1 MSGFVHLNLHT
12 EFSMVDSV
20 VRIPALMKQVREQ
33 GMPAVAMTD
42 FNNMFA
48 LVKFYRAA
56 LKAGIKPIMGVELVV
71 REPGGESTLLLLC
84 RDREGYLNL
93 SGLISRAYLE
103 GQQQGNPAIQKEW
116 LTGHTAGLIA
126 LSGARRG
133 NVGRALLNGD
143 KALAGKY
150 LGEWKQLFGQDYY
163 LEIQRTGREGDEV
176 VLAGSVELAGDS
188 STAVVATNEVRFL
201 AHEQF
206 EEHEARVCIN
216 QGRVL
221 HDSRRPRDYSEQQ
234 YLRSPDEMAAL
245 FSDLPEA
252 LENSVEIARRCSL
265 PITLGENFLP
275 AFPLDG
281 DQTEDEHL
289 RDQSERLLEEYL
301 QRPGLP
307 DIPLAE
313 YRQRLNLELDVII
326 GMGFPGYFL
335 IVADFIQWA
344 RENGVPVGPGR
355 GSGAGSLVAFVLGIT
370 RLDPLQYELLFERFL
385 NPERVSLPD
394 FDIDFCMDGRDRV
407 IDYVAQRYGRERV
420 SQIITYGTMAA
431 KAVVRDA
438 GRVLGHPYGFVDTL
452 AKLVPMDLGITL
464 DKALEQEQQL
474 SERYEKEEEV
484 RRLFDLARSLE
495 GLVRN
500 AGKHAGGVVI
510 SPAALTEFTP
520 LFSEPGGDSQ
530 VTQLDKDDV
539 EAIGL
544 VKFDFL
550 GLRTLTIIEHAVTT
564 IRNSVADHAN
574 LDIET
579 IPLDDSGVFKLLQ
592 TGETTG
598 IFQLESRGMQDL
610 IRRLKPDCFDDIV
623 ALVAL
628 FRPGPLQSGMVDDFI
643 NRKHGLAAVDYLEP
657 RLEPVLKATYGVI
670 LYQEQVMQIAQL
682 LSGFTLGGADLLR
695 RAMGK
700 KKAEEMAKQRLEFV
714 NGAVANNV
722 NEARAAAIFDLIEKF
737 AGYGFNKSHSAA
749 YALVSYQTAWL
760 KHHFPAAF
768 MAAVLSADM
777 DNTDKIVTLVEDCR
791 RMQLQVLPPDVNSS
805 GYKFTVG
812 DDSAIR
818 YGIGAIKGVGEAAVE
833 EIIAERERN
842 GAYQDLFEFCRRVD
856 SRKLNRR
863 TLEALIRAG
872 AMTSF
877 SDNRA
882 SLLASLTQAVDSA
895 EQGARNQESG
905 QSDLFGE
912 IVSDQLPTTLV
923 SVQPWT
929 KREMLQAERAS
940 LGIYLTG
947 HPIDTYE
954 QELAQ
959 FVQRRL
965 ADIGQ
970 SAGKNVRVAGLVTN
984 VRTLAR
990 GRRTTFVTLDDRT
1003 ARLDVTV
1010 YERLLDKC
1018 RDLLIKDAVVIIEGS
1033 VEEDD
1038 YTGGYKIIAEDA
1050 LDINHAREHYATD
1063 LCVNLVASN
1072 DEPLPVTELVSVMS
1086 PFKGGRCRLRF
1097 TYQRADGRA
1106 RLSLPNGE
1114 WLLHPTEELLAR
1126 LKGCKGVES
1135 CEIEYR

>member
-1 MSGFVHLNLHT
+1 
-12 EFSMVDSV
+12 
-20 VRIPALMKQVREQ
+20 
-33 GMPAVAMTD
+33 
-42 FNNMFA
+42 
-48 LVKFYRAA
+48 
-56 LKAGIKPIMGVELVV
+56 
-71 REPGGESTLLLLC
+71 
-84 RDREGYLNL
+84 
-93 SGLISRAYLE
+93 
-103 GQQQGNPAIQKEW
+103 
-116 LTGHTAGLIA
+116 
-126 LSGARRG
+126 
-133 NVGRALLNGD
+133 
-143 KALAGKY
+143 
-150 LGEWKQLFGQDYY
+150 
-163 LEIQRTGREGDEV
+163 
-176 VLAGSVELAGDS
+176 
-188 STAVVATNEVRFL
+188 
-201 AHEQF
+201 
-206 EEHEARVCIN
+206 
-216 QGRVL
+216 
-221 HDSRRPRDYSEQQ
+221 
-234 YLRSPDEMAAL
+234 
-245 FSDLPEA
+245 
-252 LENSVEIARRCSL
+252 
-265 PITLGENFLP
+265 
-275 AFPLDG
+275 
-281 DQTEDEHL
+281 
-289 RDQSERLLEEYL
+289 
-301 QRPGLP
+301 
-307 DIPLAE
+307 
-313 YRQRLNLELDVII
+313 
-326 GMGFPGYFL
+326 
-335 IVADFIQWA
+335 
-344 RENGVPVGPGR
+344 
-355 GSGAGSLVAFVLGIT
+355 
-370 RLDPLQYELLFERFL
+370 
-385 NPERVSLPD
+385 
-394 FDIDFCMDGRDRV
+394 
-407 IDYVAQRYGRERV
+407 
-420 SQIITYGTMAA
+420 
-431 KAVVRDA
+431 
-438 GRVLGHPYGFVDTL
+438 
-452 AKLVPMDLGITL
+452 
-464 DKALEQEQQL
+464 
-474 SERYEKEEEV
+474 
-484 RRLFDLARSLE
+484 
-495 GLVRN
+495 
-500 AGKHAGGVVI
+500 
-510 SPAALTEFTP
+510 
-520 LFSEPGGDSQ
+520 
-530 VTQLDKDDV
+530 
-539 EAIGL
+539 
-544 VKFDFL
+544 
-550 GLRTLTIIEHAVTT
+550 
-564 IRNSVADHAN
+564 
-574 LDIET
+574 
-579 IPLDDSGVFKLLQ
+579 
-592 TGETTG
+592 
-598 IFQLESRGMQDL
+598 
-610 IRRLKPDCFDDIV
+610 
-623 ALVAL
+623 
-628 FRPGPLQSGMVDDFI
+628 
-643 NRKHGLAAVDYLEP
+643 
-657 RLEPVLKATYGVI
+657 
-670 LYQEQVMQIAQL
+670 
-682 LSGFTLGGADLLR
+682 
-695 RAMGK
+695 
-700 KKAEEMAKQRLEFV
+700 
-714 NGAVANNV
+714 
-722 NEARAAAIFDLIEKF
+722 
-737 AGYGFNKSHSAA
+737 
-749 YALVSYQTAWL
+749 
-760 KHHFPAAF
+760 
-768 MAAVLSADM
+768 VLSADM

-1018 RDLLIKDAVVIIEGS
+1018 RDLLIKDAVVIIEGG

-1126 LKGCKGVES
+1126 LKGC
-1135 CEIEYR
+1135 

>member
-1 MSGFVHLNLHT
+1 MSRFVHLNLHT
-12 EFSMVDSV
+12 EYSMVDSV
-20 VRIPALMKQVREQ
+20 IRIPELMAQVRQQ
-33 GMPAVAMTD
+33 GMAAVAMTD

-56 LKAGIKPIMGVELVV
+56 LTAGVKPIIGVDLVI
-71 REPGGESTLLLLC
+71 REPGGDSRLLLLC
-84 RDREGYLNL
+84 QNRQGYLNL
-93 SGLISRAYLE
+93 SGLMSRAYLE
-103 GQQQGNPAIQKEW
+103 GQQQGVPAIEKAW
-116 LTGHTAGLIA
+116 LTGQTEGLIA
-126 LSGARRG
+126 LSGGRRG
-133 NVGRALLNGD
+133 DVGRALLNGD
-143 KALAGKY
+143 TELAGK
-150 LGEWKQLFGQDYY
+150 LLAQWKQLFAQNYY
-163 LEIQRTGREGDEV
+163 LELQRTGRDGDGL
-176 VLAGSVELAGDS
+176 VLDGCLQLAGD
-188 STAVVATNEVRFL
+188 TQTPVVATNEVRFL
-201 AHEQF
+201 AQEQF
-206 EEHEARVCIN
+206 EDHEARVCIN

-221 HDSRRPRDYSEQQ
+221 HDSRRPREYSEQQ
-234 YLRSPDEMAAL
+234 YLRSPEEMEEL

-265 PITLGENFLP
+265 PITLGEDFLP
-275 AFPLDG
+275 VYPLAEG
-281 DQTEDEHL
+281 ETEAGHL
-289 RDQSERLLEEYL
+289 TNLSRQLLEDYL
-301 QRPGLP
+301 VSPQLP
-307 DIPLAE
+307 DIPATE
-313 YRQRLNLELDVII
+313 YRERLQLELDVII

-344 RENGVPVGPGR
+344 RDNQVPVGPGR

-394 FDIDFCMDGRDRV
+394 FDIDFCMEGRDRV
-407 IDYVAQRYGRERV
+407 IDYVAERYGRDRV

-464 DKALEQEQQL
+464 DGALEQERQL

-510 SPAALTEFTP
+510 APSPLTDFTP
-520 LFSEPGGDSQ
+520 LFSEPGGGSQ

-550 GLRTLTIIEHAVTT
+550 GLRTLTIIEHAVST
-564 IRNSVADHAN
+564 IRDSVADQAG
-574 LDIET
+574 LDIEK
-579 IPLDDSGVFKLLQ
+579 IPLDDPQVFKMLQ

-598 IFQLESRGMQDL
+598 VFQLESRGMQDL
-610 IRRLKPDCFDDIV
+610 IRRLKPDTFDDII

-670 LYQEQVMQIAQL
+670 LYQEQVMQIAQI

-700 KKAEEMAKQRLEFV
+700 KKAEEMAKQRTEFV
-714 NGAVANNV
+714 SGALANGIS
-722 NEARAAAIFDLIEKF
+722 EARAATIFDLIEKF

-791 RMQLQVLPPDVNSS
+791 RMELEVLPPDVNSS
-805 GYKFTVG
+805 LHKFTVA
-812 DDSAIR
+812 DDRSIR
-818 YGIGAIKGVGEAAVE
+818 YGLGAIKGVGQGAVE
-833 EIIAERERN
+833 EIIRARS
-842 GAYQDLFEFCRRVD
+842 GAGEYGDLFEFCRRVD

-872 AMTSF
+872 AMTSL
-877 SDNRA
+877 SENRA

-905 QSDLFGE
+905 QSDLFGD
-912 IVSDQLPTTLV
+912 IVSDQLPGTMV
-923 SVQPWT
+923 EVKPWS
-929 KREMLQAERAS
+929 KREQLHAERES

-954 QELAQ
+954 NELQQ

-965 ADIGQ
+965 GEIGR

-984 VRTLAR
+984 VRTLSR

-1018 RDLLIKDAVVIIEGS
+1018 RDLLVKDAVVIIEGS

-1063 LCVNLVASN
+1063 LCVHLVNRSGQ
-1072 DEPLPVTELVSVMS
+1072 PLPVAELAAVVK
-1086 PFKGGRCRLRF
+1086 PFKGGRCRLGF
-1097 TYQRADGRA
+1097 TYQSPAGRA
-1106 RLSLPNGE
+1106 RISPSGDE
-1114 WLLHPTEELLAR
+1114 WRVHPTEELLSR
-1126 LKGCKGVES
+1126 LKACNGVKS
-1135 CEIEYR
+1135 CDIQYR